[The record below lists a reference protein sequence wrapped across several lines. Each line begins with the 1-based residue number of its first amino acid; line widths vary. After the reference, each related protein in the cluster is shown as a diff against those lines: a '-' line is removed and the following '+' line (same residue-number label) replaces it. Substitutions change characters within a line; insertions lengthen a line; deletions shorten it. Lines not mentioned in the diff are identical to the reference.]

1 MRRIDEIRERLDK
14 ATPGPWVFGSAPAV
28 GSDETP
34 ADYLAGALT
43 GYGPLFV
50 VWVPSTEGNPGGYVL
65 TAATGDGPHASQD
78 AELISNAPA
87 DLAWLL
93 GEVERLS
100 AERMQPEQPEPTD
113 AEILAAAEESEYH
126 EQWGYDEN
134 GFPHCE
140 CGASLV
146 ESEHDLGVA
155 PSLTAHQT
163 REALLA
169 ARKAARREKAARH
182 E

>member
-1 MRRIDEIRERLDK
+1 MTTTPQRIDEIRDRLNK
-14 ATPGPWVFGSAPAV
+14 ARPG
-28 GSDETP
+28 
-34 ADYLAGALT
+34 LAAIDGGEEILKRR
-43 GYGPLFV
+43 
-50 VWVPSTEGNPGGYVL
+50 GNPKGVHPWTLYGTYPDAILLVN
-65 TAATGDGPHASQD
+65 AAD
-78 AELISNAPA
+78 

-146 ESEHDLGVA
+146 ESEHDLGSRA
-155 PSLTAHQT
+155 SSQSLS
-163 REALLA
+163 E
-169 ARKAARREKAARH
+169 RH
-182 E
+182 TP